1 MTNEELILEKLGK
14 IEAELAEVR
23 GIRETWNELFEDF
36 NPLFKSGFQLLLKEF
51 GKIESGFQL
60 EDVFLLIKR
69 FLRNMKNL
77 AEALDM
83 LENGLELWDTV
94 EPMAKSMVHN
104 LIFYLGT
111 LEQKGV
117 FRTYEAMLDVRAKV
131 AANYGAGDI
140 EAMGDTFV
148 SMLGLLKKMANP
160 EFMALLD
167 KLMDIPASVD
177 LSKAKPVGAL
187 GMLSAMNDPKFKEG
201 MGVALELTKALG
213 GLKG

>member
-1 MTNEELILEKLGK
+1 MTNEELILEKLGR

-23 GIRETWNELFEDF
+23 TVRETWNELVDDF
-36 NPLFKSGFQLLLKEF
+36 NPLLKSGFQLLLKEL

-60 EDVFLLIKR
+60 DDVFLLVKR

-104 LIFYLGT
+104 LIFKLGA

-117 FRTYEAMLDVRAKV
+117 FRTYEAMLDVRAKM
-131 AANYGAGDI
+131 AANYGAADI

-148 SMLGLLKKMANP
+148 HLVGLLKKMANP

-167 KLMDIPASVD
+167 KLMDLPAAVD

-187 GMLSAMNDPKFKEG
+187 GMLSAMSDPKFKEG
-201 MGVALELTKALG
+201 LGVAMELTKALG
-213 GLKG
+213 GLRG

>member
-1 MTNEELILEKLGK
+1 MTNEELILEKLGR

-23 GIRETWNELFEDF
+23 ALRETWNELVDDF
-36 NPLFKSGFQLLLKEF
+36 NPLLKSGFQLLLKEL
-51 GKIESGFQL
+51 GKIESGFAL
-60 EDVFLLIKR
+60 DDVFLLVKR

-83 LENGLELWDTV
+83 LENTLELWDTV

-131 AANYGAGDI
+131 AASYGASDI

-148 SMLGLLKKMANP
+148 QLLGTLKKMANP

-167 KLMDIPASVD
+167 KLMDIPAAVD
-177 LSKAKPVGAL
+177 LSQAKPVGAM
-187 GMLSAMNDPKFKEG
+187 GMLSAMGDPKFKQG
-201 MGVALELTKALG
+201 LGVALELTKALG

>member
-1 MTNEELILEKLGK
+1 MTNEELILEKLGA
-14 IEAELAEVR
+14 IEAELTEVR
-23 GIRETWNELFEDF
+23 KIREGWDELVEDL
-36 NPLFKSGFQLLLKEF
+36 NPLIKSGFQLLLKEL
-51 GKIESGFQL
+51 GKIESGFAL
-60 EDVFLLIKR
+60 EDFFVLVKR

-83 LENGLELWDTV
+83 LENMIELWDTV

-104 LIFYLGT
+104 TIFYLGT

-131 AANYGAGDI
+131 AAHYGAEDI

-148 SMLGLLKKMANP
+148 QLLGTLKKMSNP

-167 KLMDIPASVD
+167 KLMDIPGAVD
-177 LSKAKPVGAL
+177 FSKARPVGPMGMFSAL
-187 GMLSAMNDPKFKEG
+187 NDPKIKEG
-201 MGVALELTKALG
+201 LGVALELTKALG
-213 GLKG
+213 ALKG